1 MNCRAADGLLHGWL
15 GLSKGLHASLGTSR
29 ATTSR
34 VARVIAQQTARSA
47 GHWCDDA
54 RALVAFGFSCGPV
67 SCGLVSLLYATGGE
81 EEEEVKE
88 VRKGV

>member
-34 VARVIAQQTARSA
+34 VARVIAQPIGVTMPVRSLPLA
-47 GHWCDDA
+47 F
-54 RALVAFGFSCGPV
+54 LVVLSHVDSYHC
-67 SCGLVSLLYATGGE
+67 STQQEEE

-88 VRKGV
+88 VREGV